1 MVRSGIECTHRSR
14 SLSMKKLGKEGVE
27 MVWLGVEKLRRS
39 MDASQMRGV
48 GVILF
53 REVVGSNMTA
63 GEELVQ
69 SFDGRDNY
77 RSYV

>member
-1 MVRSGIECTHRSR
+1 
-14 SLSMKKLGKEGVE
+14 MKKLGKEGVE

-77 RSYV
+77 RSYVSSVHEVP